1 MNAPAPVSASFAA
14 IGTTNRVLATV
25 DSSLPAALHQAVGH
39 LEELDRAVSRFREDS
54 EVSQLARLAESAEA
68 WYFGSPL
75 FNDHVD
81 AARRAARISD
91 GLVDFTVGSSVI
103 ASGYDADLGVVR
115 AREGYRLPASP
126 VKGPGWKRVVRG
138 GGGRISTPR
147 GTVLDFGA
155 TAKAHAADTIAG
167 LLATSL
173 PGGFLVN
180 LGGDIAT
187 AGPAPEGGW
196 RVGVEA
202 ADGAVRQVVAIT
214 GQGIAT
220 SSTQL
225 RRWRTDAGTVHHIVD
240 PRTGSTAPSVWA
252 MVTCVAANAL
262 EANTASTAAVV
273 LGEAAPAVWATVTCV
288 AANALEANTASTA
301 AVVLGEAAPAW
312 LTANGVAAR
321 LERPDGTTVL
331 TPGWPQPLDGR
342 TQA

>member
-1 MNAPAPVSASFAA
+1 MNTLAPVSASFAA
-14 IGTTNRVLATV
+14 IGTTNRVLATI
-25 DSSLPAALHQAVGH
+25 DSSLPAAVDKAVGH

-54 EVSQLARLAESAEA
+54 EVSQLARLASTAEA
-68 WYFGSPL
+68 WYFGSQL

-81 AARRAARISD
+81 AARRAARISG
-91 GLVDFTVGSSVI
+91 GLVDFTVGSAVI
-103 ASGYDADLGVVR
+103 ASGYDADLSVVR
-115 AREGYRLPASP
+115 AREGYRLPARP
-126 VKGPGWKRVVRG
+126 VKGPGWERVVSS
-138 GGGRISTPR
+138 GGRVSTPR

-167 LLATSL
+167 LLAASL

-225 RRWRTDAGTVHHIVD
+225 RRWQTDAGTVHHIVD
-240 PRTGSTAPSVWA
+240 PRTGITTPSVWA

-273 LGEAAPAVWATVTCV
+273 LGEAAPA
-288 AANALEANTASTA
+288 
-301 AVVLGEAAPAW
+301 W
-312 LTANGVAAR
+312 LTANAVAAR

-331 TPGWPQPLDGR
+331 TPGWPQPVDER
-342 TQA
+342 TRP